1 LVKKCPKCYALA
13 TTGRPLSEGGDGH
26 TVNDACFGHRRDE
39 LAGIDPETAH
49 KFVSFVPKEFI
60 DAVGEDLD
68 ELRGRPARKY
78 KSEVPDAALKQ
89 CESSHTA
96 ADGSRTKAGGHKH
109 ADKGLCAIVCRHDV
123 PLFYCNI
130 DTPGEQQ
137 KYALGLLIWLMLHLP
152 DNFTMMNLYDIG
164 CVADKVVKSYEI
176 MPPSLESRIM
186 FATSAM
192 HAYAHEW
199 ECQLVF
205 SPRLK
210 PGAGLTDGEGVE
222 RLWSKLRKLIGILR
236 HCSKNRRLVLLDR
249 HMEWIAETMLPEHG
263 SRLLSKWQDLVAREE
278 AARKTVRAS
287 GRSAEFLRAQWE
299 IQRETQLEVR

>member
-1 LVKKCPKCYALA
+1 QIALQLVKKCPKCYALA

-26 TVNDACFGHRRDE
+26 TANDACFGHRRDE
-39 LAGIDPETAH
+39 FAGIDPETAH

-60 DAVGEDLD
+60 DTVGEDLD

-78 KSEVPDAALKQ
+78 KSEVPEAALKQ

-109 ADKGLCAIVCRHDV
+109 ADKGLYVYLHTLPMLVDKRLRSFLKIVCRHDV

-236 HCSKNRRLVLLDR
+236 HCSKNRRL
-249 HMEWIAETMLPEHG
+249 
-263 SRLLSKWQDLVAREE
+263 
-278 AARKTVRAS
+278 
-287 GRSAEFLRAQWE
+287 
-299 IQRETQLEVR
+299 